1 MNKLIICGNLTRDP
15 ETRSMQD
22 GTTMCSFTLAVNR
35 STRKPG
41 EEPQFFRVTT
51 YSKLAENCGKWLAKG
66 RKVIAVGELTL
77 REYAG
82 RDGQM
87 RASLDV
93 RANEVEFLTSPSDPP
108 KTARQEPV
116 DDYAT
121 LTSEDIPF

>member
-15 ETRSMQD
+15 ETKAAQD
-22 GTTMCSFTLAVNR
+22 GTSMCSFTIAVNR

-41 EEPQFFRVTT
+41 EEPQYFRVTT
-51 YSKLAENCGKWLAKG
+51 YSKLAENCAKYLAKG
-66 RKVIAVGELTL
+66 RKIIAVGELTL
-77 REYAG
+77 REYTG

-93 RANEVEFLTSPSDPP
+93 RANEVEFISSPNDVPR
-108 KTARQEPV
+108 THRQEPI

>member
-1 MNKLIICGNLTRDP
+1 MQH
-15 ETRSMQD
+15 ETLSNGAWADMPFPKQMANI
-22 GTTMCSFTLAVNR
+22 GS
-35 STRKPG
+35 
-41 EEPQFFRVTT
+41 ET
-51 YSKLAENCGKWLAKG
+51 YRATKWLAKG

-93 RANEVEFLTSPSDPP
+93 RANEVEFLTSPNDPP

>member
-15 ETRSMQD
+15 ETKAAQD
-22 GTTMCSFTLAVNR
+22 GTSMCVFTIAVNR

-41 EEPQFFRVTT
+41 EEPQYFRVST
-51 YSKLAENCGKWLAKG
+51 YSKLAENCAKYLAKG
-66 RKVIAVGELTL
+66 RKIIAVGELTL
-77 REYAG
+77 REYTG

-93 RANEVEFLTSPSDPP
+93 RANEVEFISSPNDVPRVH
-108 KTARQEPV
+108 RQEPI

-121 LTSEDIPF
+121 LSSADIPF